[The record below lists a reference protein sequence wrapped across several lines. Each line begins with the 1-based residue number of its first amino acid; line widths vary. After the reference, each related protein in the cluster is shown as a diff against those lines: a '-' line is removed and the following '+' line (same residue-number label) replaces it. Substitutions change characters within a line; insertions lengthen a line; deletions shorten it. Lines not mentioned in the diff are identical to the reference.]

1 MLNARFIRVGIT
13 LVALFCLVGF
23 FATSRTTSINLRP
36 SPKEEV
42 ANIPDTKFSN
52 GPYLK
57 HDTKPKVNAEKIP
70 AVEDIS
76 GEDMIVDLL
85 KQGQNDK
92 VEADRVNAESN
103 DVEKFNKNHPESTKG
118 EKVDEQDSKD
128 SVDSKGSKDSQVN
141 VTPGEKSYVVM
152 IDAGSSGSRVH
163 AYEFDISVS
172 PPKLLQEKFEMLK
185 PGLSSFDTDT
195 IGAAKSLDELLDA
208 AIAFIPKNKHACT
221 PIAVKATAGLR
232 KLGDAKANAILDQ
245 VRKHLEDD
253 YPFAVVEGDGISVM
267 EGRDEGVYAWI
278 TTNYLLGNIGSA
290 EKLPTAA
297 VFDLGGGSTQIVF
310 EPEFKQDEKMLD
322 GEHKY
327 EFEFGD
333 RKFSL
338 YQYSHLG
345 YGLNEGRN
353 KMNVLAIADFVSK
366 NKDIPKYSNQKDA
379 KEAIKEGKSKF
390 TVPNPCVPPTT
401 TLDNVI
407 VEVTKDEFY
416 VINFE
421 GPPTSGGA
429 QCRFL
434 AEKVLN
440 KAGKCTQE
448 PCSFNG
454 VHQPSLNRAFQK
466 SSDMF
471 VFSYFFDRTNPL
483 GFPSSFTVEELHD
496 LAKLVC
502 SGEESWAKYLLDE
515 PVSVLKDTPEW
526 CADLSFISAL
536 VHNGYDI
543 PYNRELRTTDKIN
556 GNEIGWCLGAS
567 LPLLDKKSGWK
578 CRVTG

>member
-1 MLNARFIRVGIT
+1 MLNTRFLRVALA

-23 FATSRTTSINLRP
+23 FATSNHNIGDSIQSITP
-36 SPKEEV
+36 AAVQDETI
-42 ANIPDTKFSN
+42 IPPPAQTGKFNN
-52 GPYLK
+52 GPYVK
-57 HDTKPKVNAEKIP
+57 QDGAATRPKVTAEKLSDAPQGVIDKTP
-70 AVEDIS
+70 GDK
-76 GEDMIVDLL
+76 GEEINGLL
-85 KQGQNDK
+85 KDTENSK
-92 VEADRVNAESN
+92 VEAERVQA
-103 DVEKFNKNHPESTKG
+103 DTQQADKL
-118 EKVDEQDSKD
+118 EQETGKD
-128 SVDSKGSKDSQVN
+128 SSVSAS
-141 VTPGEKSYVVM
+141 GEKSYVVM

-163 AYEFDISVS
+163 AYEFDTSVS
-172 PPKLLQEKFEMLK
+172 PPKLLQEEFKMLK

-195 IGAAKSLDELLDA
+195 VGAAKSLDELLDA
-208 AIAFIPKNKHACT
+208 AVKFIPKDKHSCT

-232 KLGDAKANAILDQ
+232 KLGDAKANAILDE
-245 VRKHLEDD
+245 VRKHLETD

-278 TTNYLLGNIGSA
+278 TTNYLLGNIGSS
-290 EKLPTAA
+290 EKTPTAA

-310 EPEFKQDEKMLD
+310 EPEFNADEKMID

-333 RKFSL
+333 RQFTL

-353 KMNVLAIADFVSK
+353 KMNAVVMESYLK
-366 NKDIPKYSNQKDA
+366 EHKDVTKYSDQKAA
-379 KEAIKEGKSKF
+379 KAAAKEGKSKI
-390 TVPNPCVPPTT
+390 TVPNACVPPKITT
-401 TLDNVI
+401 ENVI
-407 VEVTKDEFY
+407 VEVAKDAFY
-416 VINFE
+416 VVNFQ
-421 GPPTSGGA
+421 GPPTSGGS

-440 KAGKCTQE
+440 KDGKCEQV

-454 VHQPSLNRAFQK
+454 VHQPSLNRAFKK

-471 VFSYFFDRTNPL
+471 VFSYFFDRTSPL
-483 GFPSSFTVEELHD
+483 GFPTSFTVEELHD
-496 LAKLVC
+496 LAKVVC
-502 SGEESWAKYLLDE
+502 SGEESWAQFLLDE
-515 PVSVLKDTPEW
+515 PVSILKETPEW

-543 PYNRELRTTDKIN
+543 PYSRELRTTDKIS

-567 LPLLDKKSGWK
+567 LSLLDKKSGWK
-578 CRVTG
+578 CRVKSA